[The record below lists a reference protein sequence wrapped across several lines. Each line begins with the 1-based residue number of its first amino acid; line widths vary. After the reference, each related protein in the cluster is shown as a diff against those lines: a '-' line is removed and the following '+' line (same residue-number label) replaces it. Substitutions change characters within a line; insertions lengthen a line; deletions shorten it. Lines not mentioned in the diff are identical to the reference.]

1 VRVVVY
7 PHMMEIGG
15 SQLNAIELAGAV
27 RDLGHDVVVFAQ
39 PGPLAARVAELGLEL
54 VPAPRPGL
62 RPSPRVMRA
71 LGQLV
76 RARSIDVVHG
86 YEWTTAMEAYWGPR
100 AWLGVPAVCTVMS
113 MAVAPFLPRDMPL
126 IVGTEQ
132 IAAHE
137 RAAGRAAVEV
147 IEPPVDVR
155 HNAPGAADG
164 AEFRRRHELDRDAFT
179 VVCVT
184 RLAAELK
191 LEGLLTAID
200 AVAEL
205 ALDGPA
211 QLAIVGDGPTRAQIA
226 ARAAEANAR
235 AGRRVVVLTGEL
247 HDPRGA
253 YAAADVCLGMGGSS
267 LRAMAFARPV
277 VVQGERGFWEL
288 VTPDSVPGFLWTGWY
303 GVGDGPE
310 HGRAKLAG
318 LLRELRDDGERAA
331 GLGAYARGLV
341 EERFALQ
348 IAAPRQLELYHRAI
362 ADAPTSPR
370 QWLVPGGASA
380 SKLVAYELKRRV
392 AGLLGRGSLDDM
404 NAQPV
409 AAASSLEAPA
419 VQR

>member
-1 VRVVVY
+1 VKVVVY

-27 RDLGHDVVVFAQ
+27 RDLGHEVVVFAQ
-39 PGPLAARVAELGLEL
+39 PGPLAERVADLELEL
-54 VPAPRPGL
+54 VPAPAPGL
-62 RPSPRVMRA
+62 RPSRRVMRA
-71 LGQLV
+71 LTDLV
-76 RARSIDVVHG
+76 RERSIDVVHG

-100 AWLGVPAVCTVMS
+100 ARRGVPAVCTVMS

-137 RAAGRAAVEV
+137 RAAGRAAVDV
-147 IEPPVDVR
+147 IEPPVDVV

-164 AEFRRRHELDRDAFT
+164 AQFRRRHELDPDAFT

-191 LEGLLTAID
+191 LEGVLAAID
-200 AVAEL
+200 AVARL

-211 QLAIVGDGPTRAQIA
+211 QLAIVGDGPTREQVQ

-235 AGRRVVVLTGEL
+235 VGRRVVVLTGEL
-247 HDPRGA
+247 KDPRGA
-253 YAAADVCLGMGGSS
+253 YAAADVSLGMGGSS

-277 VVQGERGFWEL
+277 VVQGERGFWEV
-288 VTPDSVPGFLWTGWY
+288 VTPDTVAGFLWTGWY

-310 HGRAKLAG
+310 HGPARLEG
-318 LLRELRDDGERAA
+318 LLRALRDDDERRAA
-331 GLGAYARGLV
+331 LGAYVRGLV

-348 IAAPRQLELYHRAI
+348 VTAPRQLALYHRAI
-362 ADAPTSPR
+362 ESAPTSWR
-370 QWLVPGGASA
+370 QWLAPGGASA
-380 SKLVAYELKRRV
+380 SKLVAYEVRRRV
-392 AGLLGRGSLDDM
+392 AGALGRGSLDDM

-409 AAASSLEAPA
+409 AAASSVDAPA
-419 VQR
+419 VPR